1 MDYMLIRFFEFLLF
15 TSQLD
20 DSSRETKKAPAG
32 ASTWAIS
39 TWPVSTLK
47 KKGSQPNRIKDWT
60 GSCSTNKNA
69 PSKLKPQT
77 WPDLLQSDK
86 WEEKKWCEI
95 RSTNMQCFVLL
106 SYFHF
111 DQCLQSILKL
121 HPLHPRVKSQEWRQ
135 WIQTTEHWIWL
146 KFPNKKQIHSS
157 LHFLLTLRISPT

>member
-1 MDYMLIRFFEFLLF
+1 MDYMLVRFFEFLLF

-32 ASTWAIS
+32 ASTWPLP
-39 TWPVSTLK
+39 TWPVLTLK
-47 KKGSQPNRIKDWT
+47 KKGSKPNGIKDWT

-77 WPDLLQSDK
+77 LSDLLQADK

-95 RSTNMQCFVLL
+95 RSLGSHEHAMFCYTVLL
-106 SYFHF
+106 PFWPVP
-111 DQCLQSILKL
+111 SIYLEAT
-121 HPLHPRVKSQEWRQ
+121 STSSEGQESRQ

-146 KFPNKKQIHSS
+146 KFPNKNKFITSCWHSGS
-157 LHFLLTLRISPT
+157 HQHK

>member
-1 MDYMLIRFFEFLLF
+1 MLIRFFEFLLF

-32 ASTWAIS
+32 ASTWALP

-47 KKGSQPNRIKDWT
+47 KKGSKDWT

-77 WPDLLQSDK
+77 LPDLLQSDK

-95 RSTNMQCFVLL
+95 RSLGSHEHAMFCYT
-106 SYFHF
+106 
-111 DQCLQSILKL
+111 CLTSILTSAFNL
-121 HPLHPRVKSQEWRQ
+121 SWSYIHFIRGSRVKTMNSNNWTLNLIEVS
-135 WIQTTEHWIWL
+135 
-146 KFPNKKQIHSS
+146 KQKTNS
-157 LHFLLTLRISPT
+157 